1 MSYIVKQKRGNS
13 IYVYRATSYWDKEK
27 NQPRQKREYLG
38 RIDTVT
44 GEFIKSTGIKGKKA
58 MSMMP
63 KSSKDYGN
71 IYLLDK
77 ISEKIGLKEI
87 LKEIYPY
94 RWNSILS
101 LAFFAVSESSPF
113 YLFEQWKSHTY
124 IKGLRNISSQSI
136 SKLLKELGSMDRL
149 QLDFSINWCIKK
161 GDTSALIF
169 DITSVSSYSELMELV
184 QWGYNRDKEHLPQIN
199 IGMVFGEPSS
209 LPLFYSVYPGSIP
222 DIVTLKNIVLR
233 LNMFN
238 IKTHLFILDRGFY
251 SRSNIELLNNNNI
264 SFLMPISFSTSI
276 SKSIIEKHKSTISSP
291 LNSFLING
299 KVVYGEEDSIEI
311 PIEECKE
318 NNKEKRCKE
327 SRCKAK
333 NCKEENNKVKG
344 KSKKE
349 DSNNK
354 GGNDSSNSNGN
365 ETNNEEHNSTN
376 TIKLKAFIYYDEERE
391 SVEKQRF
398 MKHLL
403 EVEDEVYL
411 RHREKPFKSIDEV
424 KEWMDR
430 KSKEFGISNMS
441 RYFNVLLKQ
450 TEVKGIKEEKREI
463 RREGKEA
470 NSNEN
475 NKNNE
480 DKGRKYREINHNNNN
495 ISLKLVK
502 NERLILDK
510 LSKSGM
516 TVLITNDDTLNKEK
530 TLSLYRRR
538 NNAEMTFN
546 VLKNRLDGGRLRTH
560 STDAASGKLFLLFI
574 SLILYSALDKLM
586 RDKKVYNKYTISEL
600 LEMLKNIRIVK
611 LQSGPT
617 YLTEVPKKAK
627 DIFKLFGI
635 EPLDSP

>member
-1 MSYIVKQKRGNS
+1 MVMSYIVKQKRGNS

-27 NQPRQKREYLG
+27 NQARQRREYLG
-38 RIDTVT
+38 RIDPAT
-44 GEFIKSTGIKGKKA
+44 GQFIKSTGIKGKKA

-63 KSSKDYGN
+63 VSSKDYGN

-113 YLFEQWKSHTY
+113 YLFEQWKAHTY
-124 IKGLRNISSQSI
+124 IKGLKNISSQSI

-233 LNMFN
+233 LNKFH

-264 SFLMPISFSTSI
+264 LFLMPISFSTNI
-276 SKSIIEKHKSTISSP
+276 SKSLIEKHKSTISSP

-299 KVVYGEEDSIEI
+299 KVVYGEEDNIDIFAEW
-311 PIEECKE
+311 CKGKKCKGKSD
-318 NNKEKRCKE
+318 KE
-327 SRCKAK
+327 
-333 NCKEENNKVKG
+333 KG
-344 KSKKE
+344 KSKEKDG
-349 DSNNK
+349 DSEE
-354 GGNDSSNSNGN
+354 GNDSSDSNGN
-365 ETNNEEHNSTN
+365 KTNNDEHNNTN
-376 TIKLKAFIYYDEERE
+376 NIKLKAFIYYDEERE
-391 SVEKQRF
+391 SIEKQRF

-403 EVEDEVYL
+403 EVEEEAYF
-411 RHREKPFKSIDEV
+411 RHREKPFKSAEEV

-430 KSKEFGISNMS
+430 KSREFGISHMS
-441 RYFNVLLKQ
+441 RYFDVQLKQ
-450 TEVKGIKEEKREI
+450 TGVKGTG
-463 RREGKEA
+463 REGKEA
-470 NSNEN
+470 HS
-475 NKNNE
+475 
-480 DKGRKYREINHNNNN
+480 REANHNDV
-495 ISLKLVK
+495 SLNLVK
-502 NERLILDK
+502 NEALILEK
-510 LSKSGM
+510 FSRSGI
-516 TVLITNDDTLNKEK
+516 TVLITNDNTLTKERA
-530 TLSLYRRR
+530 LSLYRRR
-538 NNAEMTFN
+538 NSVEMVFN

-560 STDAASGKLFLLFI
+560 STEAASGKLFLLFI
-574 SLILYSALDKLM
+574 ALILYSALDKLM
-586 RDKKVYNKYTISEL
+586 RDKKVYSKYTINEL
-600 LEMLKNIRIVK
+600 LEMLKGIRIIE
-611 LQSGPT
+611 LQSGLT

-627 DIFKLFGI
+627 EVFKLFGI

>member
-101 LAFFAVSESSPF
+101 LAFFAVSENSPF

-124 IKGLRNISSQSI
+124 IKGLKNISSQSI

-233 LNMFN
+233 LNKFH

-264 SFLMPISFSTSI
+264 SFLMPISFSTNI

-318 NNKEKRCKE
+318 NNKEKRRKE

-333 NCKEENNKVKG
+333 NCKEENNKGKG

-376 TIKLKAFIYYDEERE
+376 IIKLKAFIYYDEERE
-391 SVEKQRF
+391 SIEKQRF

-430 KSKEFGISNMS
+430 KSKEFGISNIS
-441 RYFNVLLKQ
+441 RYFDVQIKQ
-450 TEVKGIKEEKREI
+450 IEAKGIKEEKREI

-470 NSNEN
+470 NSNES

-480 DKGRKYREINHNNNN
+480 DKGRKYKEINHNNNN

-530 TLSLYRRR
+530 ALSLYRRR
-538 NNAEMTFN
+538 NNVEMTFN

-574 SLILYSALDKLM
+574 ALILYSALDKLM
-586 RDKKVYNKYTISEL
+586 RDKEVYNKYTISEL

-627 DIFKLFGI
+627 DIFKLFGL

>member
-77 ISEKIGLKEI
+77 ISEKIGLKGI

-101 LAFFAVSESSPF
+101 LTFFAVSENSPF

-199 IGMVFGEPSS
+199 LGMVFGEPSS

-327 SRCKAK
+327 KDRGC
-333 NCKEENNKVKG
+333 NNDEGIVKG
-344 KSKKE
+344 KEGIS
-349 DSNNK
+349 
-354 GGNDSSNSNGN
+354 
-365 ETNNEEHNSTN
+365 NSTN
-376 TIKLKAFIYYDEERE
+376 TIKLKAFVYYDEERE
-391 SVEKQRF
+391 SIEKQRF

-502 NERLILDK
+502 NEGFILDK
-510 LSKSGM
+510 LSRSGM

-530 TLSLYRRR
+530 ALSLYRRR
-538 NNAEMTFN
+538 NNVEMTFN

-574 SLILYSALDKLM
+574 ALILYSALDKLM

-627 DIFKLFGI
+627 DIFKLFGL